1 MAKVTPE
8 VGVKISANVAN
19 FLSGINQATNSLK
32 GFENKLKNTFSP
44 TGALGQALA
53 GFSLYQVGSE
63 IINTT
68 SQFERFEAV
77 LTNTLGDNSKA
88 KQALNN
94 ISEFAATTPFQV
106 EEITAAYVRWANMGL
121 DPTIDR
127 MRKIGDVAASTGAG
141 FEQTAEAFKDLM
153 VGQTKRIEE
162 VGISAQQANGKIQ
175 LSFKGLNIEIE
186 KNAQGVQ
193 RALDIY
199 SQMNGVLGT
208 QEELSKRLGGKIS
221 NLKDSWTL
229 LMNELGQ
236 NNKGVLMDT
245 VQLLGLLVNS
255 LRDLNQF
262 KDIFLFNPFAQY
274 GAMKE
279 LDVLKA
285 SGRWPSGDISKL
297 NREELTKTL
306 TSGVQFFRDQ
316 GKGALGPAL
325 DPLDKRGIKYILGQA
340 GKAYKE
346 FAKILQQNNY
356 TIDETNILWATYR
369 QNALDVFNQLVKNIE
384 AEKARKKTEEE
395 AAAREAQIQRA
406 KEYTVF
412 LQEKEIQRK
421 EYLLQLS
428 KYERED
434 LKLSIEQNKRFN
446 ETLRER
452 LALSNAGIS
461 AEMVAMQSPETG
473 KLGKPA
479 GMQDYVDY
487 AKAVL
492 RHQRE
497 IENGN
502 KRQKI
507 SIEDLNDAFSNAAK
521 GGLLDFAFGLQDV
534 FRGEIKFGDNI
545 LRALAG
551 FLQEFGKQLIILGTG
566 QIAMSKVIQSM
577 FSGNPI
583 AGAAAVAA
591 GIAMMAIGGAVQS
604 NVQARMQKLAETRS
618 GTDTSNFRRS
628 NEIVVTGQL
637 VGSGRDLVAVINN
650 TQFDNS
656 IRRGG

>member
-19 FLSGINQATNSLK
+19 FLSGLNQASNSLK

-208 QEELSKRLGGKIS
+208 QDQLSKRLGGKIS

-245 VQLLGLLVNS
+245 VQLLGALVNS

-262 KDIFLFNPFAQY
+262 KDILLFNPFAQI
-274 GAMKE
+274 GSNKE
-279 LDVLKA
+279 LDILKS
-285 SGRWPSGDISKL
+285 SGKWPSGDIAKL
-297 NREELTKTL
+297 NREELTKIL

-346 FAKILQQNNY
+346 FAKILKDNNY
-356 TIDETNILWATYR
+356 TIDETNILWNTYR
-369 QNALDVFNQLVKNIE
+369 KNALDIFNQLVKNIE
-384 AEKARKKTEEE
+384 AEKARKKAEEE
-395 AAAREAQIQRA
+395 AAAREAEIQNA
-406 KEYTVF
+406 KEYTAF

-421 EYLLQLS
+421 EYILQLN
-428 KYERED
+428 KYEQED
-434 LKLSIEQNKRFN
+434 LKRSIEQNKRFN

-461 AEMVAMQSPETG
+461 AEMAGMQNPETG
-473 KLGKPA
+473 KLLKPA
-479 GMQDYVDY
+479 GMQQQVDN
-487 AKAVL
+487 AKAAL
-492 RHQRE
+492 SSLNE
-497 IENGN
+497 ETE
-502 KRQKI
+502 KQKI
-507 SIEDLNDAFSNAAK
+507 SIDDLNQSFANAAK
-521 GGLLDFAFGLQDV
+521 GGLLDFAFGLEDV
-534 FRGEIKFGDNI
+534 FKGEIKFGDNI

-551 FLQEFGKQLIILGTG
+551 FLQEFGKQLIVLGTG

-583 AGAAAVAA
+583 SGAAAVAA
-591 GIAMMAIGGAVQS
+591 GVAMMAIGGAVQS
-604 NVQARMQKLAETRS
+604 NIKSRMQKLSETS
-618 GTDTSNFRRS
+618 GSTDTSNFRRS